1 MTRAQLEETAA
12 DSWTAEHQRRAAL
25 YDVERAMLPRLNS
38 ERVGLGTRSHVRCAR
53 AVEELRDSLVGVG
66 MAQHVRLEVGAIG
79 IIGAIAAARGG
90 IEFVGDRRDDER
102 ILILDRV
109 LADLFDDFERQ
120 RAAVVSIALESNHP
134 AARPHFVCVGAPG
147 DREIDVSGRSVGQ
160 HREDRRIAGVV
171 LMRIESLSAGAFGAK
186 LAPFVGF
193 TIHLFC
199 VPPLS
204 KKPCATRHDECKPA
218 KAHYLMFYSHTRSI
232 VRALRTNAHSRN
244 SETPNRER
252 QSLYGG

>member
-38 ERVGLGTRSHVRCAR
+38 ERVGLGTRNHVRCAR

-79 IIGAIAAARGG
+79 IVGAIAAARGR

-102 ILILDRV
+102 ILILDWV
-109 LADLFDDFERQ
+109 LADLFNYVERQ
-120 RAAVVSIALESNHP
+120 RAVIIRITLESNHP

-147 DREIDVSGRSVGQ
+147 NREIDVSGRSVGQ
-160 HREDRRIAGVV
+160 HRENRRIAGVV
-171 LMRIESLSAGAFGAK
+171 LMRIESLAAAAFRAM
-186 LAPFVGF
+186 LAALMGF
-193 TIHLFC
+193 TIHLFFE
-199 VPPLS
+199 PPCQRNLAPRDMTS
-204 KKPCATRHDECKPA
+204 ASQLRH
-218 KAHYLMFYSHTRSI
+218 T
-232 VRALRTNAHSRN
+232 T
-244 SETPNRER
+244 
-252 QSLYGG
+252 